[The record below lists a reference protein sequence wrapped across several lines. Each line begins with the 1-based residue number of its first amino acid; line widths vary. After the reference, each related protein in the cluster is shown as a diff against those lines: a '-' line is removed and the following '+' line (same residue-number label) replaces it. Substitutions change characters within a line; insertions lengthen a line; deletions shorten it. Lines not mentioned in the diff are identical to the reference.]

1 MGFFDGPFLNTMGGM
16 PTIPQA
22 PKPTVPTMGASAMS
36 EGAAFGKSI
45 TPPPAYSPPPTP
57 APVVSTP
64 APAFIPTPAPAV
76 IPKPAP
82 PVVMPQ
88 PAAPVATTSG
98 ANITSDENQGFTQ
111 ASLGGM
117 AQVQQPTPVQPTPSI
132 QPPAPVAPTGGP
144 GGGFGETTQPAK
156 PATPVSPTQPPA
168 PVAPTGGPGGGASE
182 TVGGTALTPA
192 TPSPM
197 GGGSGAL
204 PTASVGG
211 SPAVAGV
218 TEKFDAIEPTGM
230 GTEPQSLG
238 LKSSTSPVNIG
249 GAENQVEALTDVTQ
263 TQFDATGG
271 NKSVLPQAEIAQA
284 TTPATTADPVVDMG
298 DVSGVD
304 PAGLKAL
311 ADAGGI
317 FGGKPIFGEDTDWSM
332 TGSDLFGFKGV
343 GATVSK
349 PTAQTATGAGAG
361 TGTGSLLDA
370 TSGADIAS
378 QFGFDPGEYGGYF
391 TPISEAMKKAGTEEG
406 YAGMLGEKRAQLRQQ
421 AGQSRQGLRASLL
434 QDAMMAQ
441 QASGATGFA
450 GGGAQEQ
457 ALGLARAGRQLSAD
471 QLAAQYG
478 RGMYGVRQQIAGR
491 VAAGQQSL
499 SQAQKAMYD
508 RALQLQRSGAAM
520 DYAGG
525 PVAGTSPTLTNP
537 GTPSSLLGLTQTDAN
552 ITNDPSEI
560 TFDPSLIMPD
570 PASQLTGNAYDD
582 MIAQQQ
588 SQVLAPSLTNKP
600 LQAAPKTVGPFGLT
614 I

>member
-144 GGGFGETTQPAK
+144 GGGFVETTQPAK

>member
-132 QPPAPVAPTGGP
+132 
-144 GGGFGETTQPAK
+144 
-156 PATPVSPTQPPA
+156 QPPA

-349 PTAQTATGAGAG
+349 PTAQTTTGAG

>member
-36 EGAAFGKSI
+36 EGAALGKSI
-45 TPPPAYSPPPTP
+45 TPAPVYSPPPTP

-64 APAFIPTPAPAV
+64 APAVIPTPAPAVIPTPAPAV

-132 QPPAPVAPTGGP
+132 
-144 GGGFGETTQPAK
+144 
-156 PATPVSPTQPPA
+156 QPPA

-349 PTAQTATGAGAG
+349 PTAQTTTGAGAG

>member
-1 MGFFDGPFLNTMGGM
+1 MGFFDGPFLNTMGGGM

-36 EGAAFGKSI
+36 EGAALGKSI
-45 TPPPAYSPPPTP
+45 TPAPVYSPPPKP
-57 APVVSTP
+57 APVVPTP
-64 APAFIPTPAPAV
+64 APAFIPKPAPAV

-82 PVVMPQ
+82 VAIPQ

-182 TVGGTALTPA
+182 TVGGTALTPS

-263 TQFDATGG
+263 TQFDTTGG
-271 NKSVLPQAEIAQA
+271 DKSVLPQAEIAQA
-284 TTPATTADPVVDMG
+284 ATPAVDMG

-304 PAGLKAL
+304 AAGLKAL
-311 ADAGGI
+311 ADSGGI
-317 FGGKPIFGEDTDWSM
+317 FGGEPVFGEDTDWSM
-332 TGSDLFGFKGV
+332 TGSDLFGFKGA

-349 PTAQTATGAGAG
+349 PTAQTATGAG

-370 TSGADIAS
+370 TSGADIAA

-421 AGQSRQGLRASLL
+421 ADQSRQGLRASLL

-520 DYAGG
+520 DYSGG

-614 I
+614 T